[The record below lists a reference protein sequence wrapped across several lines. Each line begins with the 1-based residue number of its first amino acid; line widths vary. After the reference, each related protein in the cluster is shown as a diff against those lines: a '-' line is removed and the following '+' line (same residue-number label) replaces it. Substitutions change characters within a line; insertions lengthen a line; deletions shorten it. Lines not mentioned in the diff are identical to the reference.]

1 MKKINIEGPV
11 RTNESMKLHT
21 SFRIGGPADIYAQPS
36 GLEDLSGLLSLARAE
51 NVPVFILGGGANIL
65 VADRG
70 IRGMVIDM
78 SSFSRIRK
86 ESDRIIAGC
95 GTAVSMISEK
105 AAEAGLT
112 GLEFVYKMP
121 GSLGGALWMN
131 ARCYGRSIG
140 DTSGWV
146 EFLDRDLQ
154 QRKIDLVPDD
164 FGYKRSPFQGNGA
177 ILIQAGFQ
185 LEKGDPDLIFEKM
198 REIETDRKAKG
209 HFQYPSAGSVFKNN
223 RAFGAP
229 TGVILDKLG
238 LKGLR
243 HGGAQIAPFH
253 ANIIINT
260 GDATADD
267 VDHLISHAQE
277 LAYRSRGIRLE
288 PELRFV
294 GEWRKGRNA

>member
-1 MKKINIEGPV
+1 MKKINIEGPL

-21 SFRIGGPADIYAQPS
+21 TFRIGGPADIYAQPA
-36 GLEDLSGLLSLARAE
+36 GPEDLSELLSVARAE

-78 SSFSRIRK
+78 GSFSLIRR
-86 ESDRIIAGC
+86 EGSRLIAGC
-95 GTAVSMISEK
+95 GAAVSMLSEK

-140 DTSGWV
+140 ETSGWV
-146 EFLDRDLQ
+146 EILDRYLQ
-154 QRKIDLVPDD
+154 QRRIDLDPDD
-164 FGYKRSPFQGNGA
+164 FGYKKSPFQENGA

-185 LEKGDPDLIFEKM
+185 LEKGKSALISEKM
-198 REIETDRKAKG
+198 GEIERDRRAKG

-277 LAYRSRGIRLE
+277 LAYRVKGIRLE

-294 GEWRKGRNA
+294 GEWRKGRIA